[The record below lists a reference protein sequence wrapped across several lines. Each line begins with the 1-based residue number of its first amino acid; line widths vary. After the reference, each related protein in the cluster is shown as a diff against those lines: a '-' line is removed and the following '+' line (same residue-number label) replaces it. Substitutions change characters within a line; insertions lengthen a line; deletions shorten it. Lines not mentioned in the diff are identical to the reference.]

1 MPNQFLVPETT
12 AVENG
17 TGPAVGLGVDAGG
30 TLLLTL
36 GITKTVEQQSL
47 DVSVWGSPDG
57 QNWGAKALL
66 VFPQKFYAGISALL
80 LDLRS
85 QPEIRH
91 LQARWQVARWGVG
104 STKPMFVFYLFSEPF
119 IESAA

>member
-47 DVSVWGSPDG
+47 DVSVWGSADG
-57 QNWGAKALL
+57 QSWGAKALL